1 MCNRNSYK
9 TLYIT
14 IETNFL
20 PFCFSRMNAFTM
32 ICYFLY
38 CRPAAAAFL
47 SDVAGTPNFSGHMQ
61 IDVINGKVSKFIAIL
76 VSVLRKV
83 KLL

>member
-1 MCNRNSYK
+1 MVDIRQINGPLLHVCNNKYYTNTTVNRLYK
-9 TLYIT
+9 Y
-14 IETNFL
+14 N
-20 PFCFSRMNAFTM
+20 
-32 ICYFLY
+32 